1 MKVFFKNEFEIV
13 LFVFLDKF
21 IFELISFE
29 KNVWDVGKKEIFF
42 WFNVS

>member
-29 KNVWDVGKKEIFF
+29 KMFEMLERKKFF
-42 WFNVS
+42 FDLM